1 MTASRALRGAADV
14 SAANVE
20 KVNQKALEIG
30 YVGNHV
36 ASSLSGQQS
45 SLVGVVVPS
54 LENIVF
60 AEVVTGIAEALDGTG
75 IQPFFGVTDYSLEK
89 EHDIVRAMLS
99 WNPTGI
105 IITGLDQ
112 PEKTQS
118 ILRTCDVPVVQIMDC
133 DGTPIDR
140 CVGFSQIQAG
150 ASMAK
155 HLIKSGRRRFGYVGN
170 DIVRDKRAGKRL
182 AGFEAELK
190 KYGLSLLGRKIG
202 EVGTSIAKGR
212 AMTQQL
218 LDEQPTL
225 DCIYFS
231 NDDMAT
237 GGAMHC
243 IASGIEVGSKL
254 TLVGFNGLEILKDLP
269 VPIGTSHT
277 PRREIGQAAV
287 KLLLNGAD
295 SDEES
300 GPKEKQFIPSIRM
313 GEPLAF

>member
-14 SAANVE
+14 SPANIE
-20 KVNQKALEIG
+20 KVRQKALEIG
-30 YVGNHV
+30 YVGNHL

-45 SLVGVVVPS
+45 SLVGVVVPT

-75 IQPFFGVTDYSLEK
+75 IQPFFGVTDYGLEK
-89 EHDIVRAMLS
+89 EYEVVRAMLS

-112 PEKTQS
+112 PEKTLS
-118 ILRTCDVPVVQIMDC
+118 ILRASGVPIVQIMDC

-140 CVGFSQIQAG
+140 CVGFSQSEAG

-155 HLIKSGRRRFGYVGN
+155 HLVKSGHRRFGYVGC
-170 DIVRDKRAGKRL
+170 DITRDIRSGKRL
-182 AGFEAELK
+182 AGFESELEK
-190 KYGLSLLGRKIG
+190 QGLALIDRKIG
-202 EVGTSIAKGR
+202 EGVTSIAKGR
-212 AMTQQL
+212 ALTRQL
-218 LDEQPTL
+218 IDEQPKL

-237 GGAMHC
+237 GGALHC
-243 IASGIEVGSKL
+243 MAAGIEVGSEL

-269 VPIGTSHT
+269 VPICTSYT
-277 PRREIGQAAV
+277 PRREIGRTAV
-287 KLLLNGAD
+287 EILLNDVD
-295 SDEES
+295 SGVS
-300 GPKEKQFIPSIRM
+300 GDLKETQFEPSIQL
-313 GEPLAF
+313 GEETL

>member
-150 ASMAK
+150 
-155 HLIKSGRRRFGYVGN
+155 
-170 DIVRDKRAGKRL
+170 
-182 AGFEAELK
+182 GFEAELK